1 MSRDNSAILILVS
14 MRITTS
20 STALTLNR
28 INGTERVYWM
38 CRYDVVDLT
47 RQVLY
52 KLAIQLYSQDIE
64 DIRTTDVEKVE
75 KASQHLPE
83 ILSGMDKMLDASKEF
98 LLGTWPESAEGLV
111 RNGDKRKL
119 VSIY

>member
-14 MRITTS
+14 MRIATS
-20 STALTLNR
+20 SPALTLNR
-28 INGTERVYWM
+28 INGIERVYWM

-47 RQVLY
+47 RRVLY

-75 KASQHLPE
+75 KTSQHLPE
-83 ILSGMDKMLDASKEF
+83 LLSGMDKMLDASEEF

-111 RNGDKRKL
+111 KMAIKGSL
-119 VSIY
+119 